1 MLVTDFIERGKC
13 QMKIFFYALRQYD
26 ELKYVE
32 KFAEQYDFEYAYT
45 SDYPS
50 LDNVK
55 LAKGFD
61 AVSIITNPMSPEILD
76 AFHAAGVKYISTRS
90 IGYEHIDVKHAH
102 SIGMRVSHVVYSPNS
117 VANFTIMLMLM
128 ACRNMP
134 WIMKKADCQDYS
146 LKGKVGKELSTSTV
160 GIIGTGNIGKTVIK
174 HLSGF
179 GCRMLAYSLYEDE
192 EVKKYAEYV
201 SFDKLLEES
210 DIISVHV
217 PGNAENTHL
226 LDAAAF
232 DKMKD
237 GVVIVNTARGLII
250 DTKALLDSL
259 KSGKIGFAALD
270 TFEGEAGLYYLNK
283 ETERLD
289 NDNMA
294 LLKSFPNVIL
304 SPHMAFY
311 TEQAVSDMVEN
322 SIKGLLGFES
332 GEDFLEVK

>member
-1 MLVTDFIERGKC
+1 
-13 QMKIFFYALRQYD
+13 MKIFFYALRQYD

-50 LDNVK
+50 LENVK
-55 LAKGFD
+55 LAKGYD
-61 AVSIITNPMSPEILD
+61 AVSIITNPMYPEILD

-237 GVVIVNTARGLII
+237 GVIIVNTARGLII

>member
-50 LDNVK
+50 LENVK
-55 LAKGFD
+55 LAKGYD
-61 AVSIITNPMSPEILD
+61 AVSIITNPMYPEILD

>member
-1 MLVTDFIERGKC
+1 
-13 QMKIFFYALRQYD
+13 MKIFFYALREYD
-26 ELKYVE
+26 EQKYVE
-32 KFAEQYDFEYAYT
+32 KFAKQYSFEYAFT

-50 LDNVK
+50 MDNIG
-55 LAKGFD
+55 LAKGYD
-61 AVSIITNPMSPEILD
+61 AISIITNPMYPEILD
-76 AFHAAGVKYISTRS
+76 ALHNEGVKYISTRS
-90 IGYEHIDVKHAH
+90 IGYEHIDIKYAH
-102 SIGMRVSHVVYSPNS
+102 SIGMRAAHVVYSPNS
-117 VANFTIMLMLM
+117 VANYALMLMLM

-160 GIIGTGNIGKTVIK
+160 GVIGTGNIGKTVVK

-179 GCRMLAYSLYEDE
+179 GCRILAYSCYEDE

-201 SFDKLLEES
+201 SFDELLTNS
-210 DIISVHV
+210 DIITLHV

-226 LDAAAF
+226 IDEAAF
-232 DKMKD
+232 KKMKD
-237 GVVIVNTARGLII
+237 GVIIVNTARGLIV
-250 DTKALLDSL
+250 DTQALIAAL
-259 KSGKIGFAALD
+259 KSVKVGFAALD

-283 ETERLD
+283 ETEKLD

-294 LLKSFPNVIL
+294 VLKSFPNVIL

-322 SIKGLLGFES
+322 SIKGILGLENGDNS
-332 GEDFLEVK
+332 LEVM

>member
-1 MLVTDFIERGKC
+1 
-13 QMKIFFYALRQYD
+13 MKIFFYALREYD
-26 ELKYVE
+26 EQKYVE
-32 KFAEQYDFEYAYT
+32 KFAKQYAFDYGFT
-45 SDYPS
+45 SAYPS
-50 LDNVK
+50 MDNVQ
-55 LAKGFD
+55 LAKGYD
-61 AVSIITNPMSPEILD
+61 AISIITNPMYPEILK
-76 AFHAAGVKYISTRS
+76 AFHDVGVRYISTRS
-90 IGYEHIDVKHAH
+90 IGYEHIDVDYAH
-102 SIGMRVSHVVYSPNS
+102 SLGMRASHVVYSPNS
-117 VANFTIMLMLM
+117 VANYTIMLILM

-160 GIIGTGNIGKTVIK
+160 GVIGTGNIGRTVVK

-179 GCRMLAYSLYEDE
+179 GCRILAYSLYEDE

-201 SFDKLLEES
+201 SLDELIKQS
-210 DIISVHV
+210 DIITLHV

-226 LDAAAF
+226 IDAAAF
-232 DKMKD
+232 EKMKD
-237 GVVIVNTARGLII
+237 GVIIVNTARGLII
-250 DTKALLDSL
+250 DTQALIAAL
-259 KSGKIGFAALD
+259 KSGKVGFAALD

-283 ETERLD
+283 ETQRLD

-322 SIKGLLGFES
+322 SIKGLLGLES
-332 GEDFLEVK
+332 GDDWLEVK

>member
-1 MLVTDFIERGKC
+1 
-13 QMKIFFYALRQYD
+13 MKIFFYALRQYD

-32 KFAEQYDFEYAYT
+32 KFAQQYDFEYEYT

-50 LDNVK
+50 LDNVE
-55 LAKGFD
+55 LAKGYD
-61 AVSIITNPMSPEILD
+61 AISIITNPMYPEILD
-76 AFHAAGVKYISTRS
+76 AFRAAGVKYISTRS
-90 IGYEHIDVKHAH
+90 IGYEHINVKYAH

-146 LKGKVGKELSTSTV
+146 LKGKVGKELSASTV

-201 SFDKLLEES
+201 SLDKLLEES
-210 DIISVHV
+210 DIITLHV

-226 LDAAAF
+226 LDAEAF
-232 DKMKD
+232 KKMKD
-237 GVVIVNTARGLII
+237 GVIIVNTARGLII

-270 TFEGEAGLYYLNK
+270 TFEGETGLYYLNK

-311 TEQAVSDMVEN
+311 TEQAVSDMVDN

>member
-1 MLVTDFIERGKC
+1 
-13 QMKIFFYALRQYD
+13 MKIFFYALREYD
-26 ELKYVE
+26 EQKYVE
-32 KFAEQYDFEYAYT
+32 KFSRQYAFEYGFT

-50 LDNVK
+50 MDNVQ
-55 LAKGFD
+55 LAKGYD
-61 AVSIITNPMSPEILD
+61 AISIITNPIYPEIIK
-76 AFHAAGVKYISTRS
+76 AFHDVGIRYISTRS
-90 IGYEHIDVKHAH
+90 IGYEHIDVGCAR
-102 SIGMRVSHVVYSPNS
+102 SLGMRVSHVVYSPDS
-117 VANFTIMLMLM
+117 VADYTIMLILM

-146 LKGKVGKELSTSTV
+146 LKGKVGKELSKSTV
-160 GIIGTGNIGKTVIK
+160 GVIGTGNIGKTVVK

-179 GCRMLAYSLYEDE
+179 GCRILAYSLYEDE

-201 SFDKLLEES
+201 SLDELIKQS
-210 DIISVHV
+210 DIITLHV

-226 LDAAAF
+226 IDAAAF
-232 DKMKD
+232 EKMKD
-237 GVVIVNTARGLII
+237 GVIIVNTARGLII
-250 DTKALLDSL
+250 DTQALIAAL
-259 KSGKIGFAALD
+259 KSGKVDYAALD
-270 TFEGEAGLYYLNK
+270 TFEGEVGLYYLNK
-283 ETERLD
+283 EMQRLD

-332 GEDFLEVK
+332 GEYSLEVK

>member
-1 MLVTDFIERGKC
+1 
-13 QMKIFFYALRQYD
+13 MKIFFYALREYD
-26 ELKYVE
+26 EKKYVE
-32 KFAEQYDFEYAYT
+32 KFAEQYSFEYGFT

-50 LDNVK
+50 LDNVE
-55 LAKGFD
+55 LAEGYD
-61 AVSIITNPMSPEILD
+61 AISIINNPMYPEILD
-76 AFHAAGVKYISTRS
+76 AFHNKGIKYISTRS
-90 IGYEHIDVKHAH
+90 IGYEHIDIKYAH
-102 SIGMRVSHVVYSPNS
+102 SIGMRAAHVVYSPNS
-117 VANFTIMLMLM
+117 VANYAIMLMLM

-160 GIIGTGNIGKTVIK
+160 GVIGTGNIGKTVVK

-179 GCRMLAYSLYEDE
+179 GCRILAYSCYEDE

-201 SFDKLLEES
+201 SFDELLTNS
-210 DIISVHV
+210 DIITLHV

-226 LDAAAF
+226 IDEAAF
-232 DKMKD
+232 KKMKD
-237 GVVIVNTARGLII
+237 GVIIVNTARGLIV
-250 DTKALLDSL
+250 DTQALIAAL
-259 KSGKIGFAALD
+259 KSGKVGIAALD

-283 ETERLD
+283 ETEKLD

-294 LLKSFPNVIL
+294 VLKSFPNVIL

-322 SIKGLLGFES
+322 SIKGILGLENS
-332 GEDFLEVK
+332 DNSLEVM

>member
-1 MLVTDFIERGKC
+1 M
-13 QMKIFFYALRQYD
+13 QIFFYALRQYD

-50 LDNVK
+50 LENVK
-55 LAKGFD
+55 LAKGYD
-61 AVSIITNPMSPEILD
+61 AVSIITNPMYPEILD

-179 GCRMLAYSLYEDE
+179 GCHMLAYSLYEDE

>member
-1 MLVTDFIERGKC
+1 
-13 QMKIFFYALRQYD
+13 MKIFFYALREYD
-26 ELKYVE
+26 EQKYVE
-32 KFAEQYDFEYAYT
+32 KFAGQYAFEYGFT

-50 LDNVK
+50 MDNVQ
-55 LAKGFD
+55 LAKGYD
-61 AVSIITNPMSPEILD
+61 AISIITNPMYPEILK
-76 AFHAAGVKYISTRS
+76 AFHDVGVRYISTRS
-90 IGYEHIDVKHAH
+90 IGYEHIDVDYAH
-102 SIGMRVSHVVYSPNS
+102 SLGMRASHVVYSPNS
-117 VANFTIMLMLM
+117 VANYTIMLILM

-146 LKGKVGKELSTSTV
+146 LNGKVGKELSTSTV
-160 GIIGTGNIGKTVIK
+160 GVIGTGNIGKTVVK

-179 GCRMLAYSLYEDE
+179 GCRILAYSLYEDE

-201 SFDKLLEES
+201 SLDELIRQS
-210 DIISVHV
+210 DIITLHV

-226 LDAAAF
+226 IDAAAF
-232 DKMKD
+232 EKMKD
-237 GVVIVNTARGLII
+237 GVIIVNTARGLII
-250 DTKALLDSL
+250 DTQALIAAL
-259 KSGKIGFAALD
+259 KSGKVGYAALD
-270 TFEGEAGLYYLNK
+270 TFEGEVGLYYLNK
-283 ETERLD
+283 EMQRLD

-332 GEDFLEVK
+332 GEYSLEVK

>member
-1 MLVTDFIERGKC
+1 
-13 QMKIFFYALRQYD
+13 MKIFFYALREYD
-26 ELKYVE
+26 EQKYVE
-32 KFAEQYDFEYAYT
+32 KFARQYAFEYGFT

-50 LDNVK
+50 MDNVQ
-55 LAKGFD
+55 LAKGYD
-61 AVSIITNPMSPEILD
+61 AISIITNPMYPEILK
-76 AFHAAGVKYISTRS
+76 AFHDVGVRYISTRS
-90 IGYEHIDVKHAH
+90 IGYEHIDVDYAH
-102 SIGMRVSHVVYSPNS
+102 SLGMRASHVVYSPNS
-117 VANFTIMLMLM
+117 VANYTIMLILM

-146 LKGKVGKELSTSTV
+146 LKGKVGKELSKSTV
-160 GIIGTGNIGKTVIK
+160 GVIGTGNIGKTVVK

-179 GCRMLAYSLYEDE
+179 GCRILAYSLYEDE
-192 EVKKYAEYV
+192 EVKKCAEYV
-201 SFDKLLEES
+201 SLDELIKQS
-210 DIISVHV
+210 DIITLHV

-226 LDAAAF
+226 IDAAAF
-232 DKMKD
+232 EKMKD
-237 GVVIVNTARGLII
+237 GVIIVNTARGLII
-250 DTKALLDSL
+250 DTQALIAAL
-259 KSGKIGFAALD
+259 KSGKVGYAALD

-283 ETERLD
+283 EMQRLD

-332 GEDFLEVK
+332 GEYSLEVK

>member
-1 MLVTDFIERGKC
+1 
-13 QMKIFFYALRQYD
+13 MKIFFYALREYD
-26 ELKYVE
+26 EQKYVE
-32 KFAEQYDFEYAYT
+32 KFAGQYAFEYGFT

-50 LDNVK
+50 MDNVQ
-55 LAKGFD
+55 LAKGYD
-61 AVSIITNPMSPEILD
+61 AISIITNPMYPEILK
-76 AFHAAGVKYISTRS
+76 AFHDVGVRYISTRS
-90 IGYEHIDVKHAH
+90 IGYEHIDVDYAH
-102 SIGMRVSHVVYSPNS
+102 SLGMRVSHVVYSPNS
-117 VANFTIMLMLM
+117 VANYTIMLILM

-146 LKGKVGKELSTSTV
+146 LNGKVGKELSTSTV
-160 GIIGTGNIGKTVIK
+160 GVIGTGNIGKTVVK

-179 GCRMLAYSLYEDE
+179 GCRILAYSLYEDE

-201 SFDKLLEES
+201 SLDELIKQS
-210 DIISVHV
+210 DIITLHV

-226 LDAAAF
+226 IDTAAF
-232 DKMKD
+232 EKMKD
-237 GVVIVNTARGLII
+237 GVIIVNTARGLII
-250 DTKALLDSL
+250 DTQALIAAL
-259 KSGKIGFAALD
+259 KSGKVGYAALD
-270 TFEGEAGLYYLNK
+270 TFEGEVGLYYLNK
-283 ETERLD
+283 EMQRLD

-332 GEDFLEVK
+332 GEYSLEVK

>member
-1 MLVTDFIERGKC
+1 
-13 QMKIFFYALRQYD
+13 MKIFFYALRQYD

-50 LDNVK
+50 LENVK

-61 AVSIITNPMSPEILD
+61 AVSIITNPMYPEILD

-90 IGYEHIDVKHAH
+90 IGYEHIDVKYAH

-201 SFDKLLEES
+201 SLDKLLEES

-226 LDAAAF
+226 LDATAF

-237 GVVIVNTARGLII
+237 GVIIVNTARGLII

-332 GEDFLEVK
+332 GDDFLEVK

>member
-1 MLVTDFIERGKC
+1 
-13 QMKIFFYALRQYD
+13 MKIFFYALREYD
-26 ELKYVE
+26 EKKYVE
-32 KFAEQYDFEYAYT
+32 KFAEQYSFEYGFT

-50 LDNVK
+50 MDNVE
-55 LAKGFD
+55 LAEGYD
-61 AVSIITNPMSPEILD
+61 AISIITNPMYPEILD
-76 AFHAAGVKYISTRS
+76 AFHKKGVKYISTRS
-90 IGYEHIDVKHAH
+90 IGYEHIDIKYAH
-102 SIGMRVSHVVYSPNS
+102 SIGMRAAHVVYSQNS
-117 VANFTIMLMLM
+117 VANYAIMLMLM

-160 GIIGTGNIGKTVIK
+160 GIIGTGNIGKTVVK

-179 GCRMLAYSLYEDE
+179 GCRILAYSCYEDE

-201 SFDKLLEES
+201 SFDELLTNS
-210 DIISVHV
+210 DIITLHV

-226 LDAAAF
+226 IDEAAF
-232 DKMKD
+232 KKMKD
-237 GVVIVNTARGLII
+237 GVIIVNTARGIIVDTQALI
-250 DTKALLDSL
+250 AAL
-259 KSGKIGFAALD
+259 KSGKVGFAALD

-283 ETERLD
+283 ETEKLD

-294 LLKSFPNVIL
+294 VLKSFPNVIL

-322 SIKGLLGFES
+322 SIKGILGLENGDNS
-332 GEDFLEVK
+332 LEVM

>member
-1 MLVTDFIERGKC
+1 
-13 QMKIFFYALRQYD
+13 MKIFFYALREYD
-26 ELKYVE
+26 EQKYVE
-32 KFAEQYDFEYAYT
+32 KFAKQYLFEYGFT

-50 LDNVK
+50 MDNIG
-55 LAKGFD
+55 LAKGYD
-61 AVSIITNPMSPEILD
+61 AISIITNPMYPEILD
-76 AFHAAGVKYISTRS
+76 ALHNEGVKYISTRS
-90 IGYEHIDVKHAH
+90 IGYEHIDIEYAH
-102 SIGMRVSHVVYSPNS
+102 SIGMKAAHVVYSPNS
-117 VANFTIMLMLM
+117 VANYTIMLMLM

-160 GIIGTGNIGKTVIK
+160 GVIGTGNIGKTVVK

-179 GCRMLAYSLYEDE
+179 GCRILAYSCYEDE

-201 SFDKLLEES
+201 SFEELLKNS
-210 DIISVHV
+210 DIITLHV

-226 LDAAAF
+226 IDKAAF
-232 DKMKD
+232 EKMKD
-237 GVVIVNTARGLII
+237 GVIIVNTARGPIVDTQELI
-250 DTKALLDSL
+250 KAL
-259 KSGKIGFAALD
+259 KSGKVGFAALD

-283 ETERLD
+283 ETQKLD

-294 LLKSFPNVIL
+294 ILKSFPNVIL

-322 SIKGLLGFES
+322 SIRGILGLENGDNS
-332 GEDFLEVK
+332 LEVM

>member
-1 MLVTDFIERGKC
+1 
-13 QMKIFFYALRQYD
+13 MKIFFYALREYD
-26 ELKYVE
+26 EQKYVE
-32 KFAEQYDFEYAYT
+32 KFAKQYSFEYAFT

-50 LDNVK
+50 MDNIG
-55 LAKGFD
+55 LAKGYD
-61 AVSIITNPMSPEILD
+61 AISIITNPMYPEILD
-76 AFHAAGVKYISTRS
+76 ALHNEGVKYISTRS
-90 IGYEHIDVKHAH
+90 IGYEHIDIEYAH
-102 SIGMRVSHVVYSPNS
+102 SIGMKAAHVVYSPNS
-117 VANFTIMLMLM
+117 VANYTIMLMLM

-160 GIIGTGNIGKTVIK
+160 GVIGTGNIGKTVVK

-179 GCRMLAYSLYEDE
+179 GCRILAYSCYEDE

-201 SFDKLLEES
+201 SLDELLKNS
-210 DIISVHV
+210 DIITLHV

-226 LDAAAF
+226 IDETAF
-232 DKMKD
+232 EKMKD
-237 GVVIVNTARGLII
+237 GVIIVNTARGPIV
-250 DTKALLDSL
+250 DTKALIASL
-259 KSGKIGFAALD
+259 KSGKVGFAALD

-283 ETERLD
+283 ETQKLD

-294 LLKSFPNVIL
+294 ILKSFPNVIL

-322 SIKGLLGFES
+322 SIRGILGLENGDNS
-332 GEDFLEVK
+332 LEVI